1 MKKFFNVLVF
11 SMLLISL
18 LMSCKK
24 VETYPDI
31 PEVHFKSY
39 TAENS
44 VDALGNEIK
53 LVELVFT
60 FVDGDGD
67 IGLKQSDTIPP
78 YVGKYKNNFFP
89 TLYVKDNGKY
99 KEVENIAVSNYT
111 IPYIEPQGQNKTLK
125 ADVKV
130 KFEYTKADTLFN
142 YDTLMY
148 KFYIVD
154 RALHQSNI
162 DSTSDIVFKK

>member
-1 MKKFFNVLVF
+1 MG
-11 SMLLISL
+11 LII
-18 LMSCKK
+18 SCHK
-24 VETYPDI
+24 VKTYSDI

-39 TAENS
+39 TTDRFIEP
-44 VDALGNEIK
+44 VLQNEVK
-53 LVELVFT
+53 SVELVFT

-67 IGLKQSDTIPP
+67 IGLKQSDTISP
-78 YVGKYKNNFFP
+78 YVDEYKNNFFP

-99 KEVENIAVSNYT
+99 KEVENILVSNYT

-130 KFEYTKADTLFN
+130 KFEYTKNDTLFN

-148 KFYIVD
+148 KYYILD

-162 DSTSDIVFKK
+162 DSTSDIIFEN

>member
-1 MKKFFNVLVF
+1 MVI
-11 SMLLISL
+11 M
-18 LMSCKK
+18 MSCKK
-24 VETYPDI
+24 IQTYPDI

-44 VDALGNEIK
+44 VDVLGNKVK

-67 IGLKQSDTIPP
+67 IGLKQGDTVPP
-78 YVGKYKNNFFP
+78 YVGKYRNNYFS
-89 TLYVKDNGKY
+89 TLYVKENGKY
-99 KEVENIAVSNYT
+99 KKIENISVSNYT

-130 KFEYTKADTLFN
+130 KYEYSMSQENDTLFN
-142 YDTLMY
+142 YDTIMY
-148 KFYIVD
+148 KYYIVD
-154 RALHQSNI
+154 RALNQSNI
-162 DSTSDIVFKK
+162 DSTSDIFFKK